1 MKIETPHLKASR
13 LTLIRGLPG
22 SGKSTFAK
30 SMNGVHAEADQYFYT
45 GGSYVFDPSK
55 LAVAH
60 SQCLTKAVDALK
72 SDESVV
78 VANTFTTFKEMAPYL
93 EAARQYGANV
103 VVLNMKTQ
111 YEGVH
116 NVPQAAVDRM
126 KARWYDFP
134 VSDQPSSVFVYNIYS
149 DSVEQL
155 GYYHE

>member
-1 MKIETPHLKASR
+1 MNTDLKASG

-30 SMNGVHAEADQYFYT
+30 YMNGVHAEADQYFYT

-55 LAVAH
+55 LAAAH

-126 KARWYDFP
+126 KARWYDFT

>member
-1 MKIETPHLKASR
+1 MNTDLKASR

-30 SMNGVHAEADQYFYT
+30 YMNGIHTEADQYFYT

-60 SQCLTKAVDALK
+60 SQCLDKAVEALK
-72 SDESVV
+72 SGKSAV
-78 VANTFTTFKEMAPYL
+78 VANTFTTLKEMTPYL
-93 EAARQYGANV
+93 EAAHEYGATV
-103 VVLNMKTQ
+103 VVLNMLTQ

-116 NVPQAAVDRM
+116 NVPQAIVDRM
-126 KARWYDFP
+126 KARWYDFT
-134 VSDQPSSVFVYNIYS
+134 VSDQPSSVFVYSIHN
-149 DSVEQL
+149 DSVKPL

>member
-1 MKIETPHLKASR
+1 MNTDIKALR

-30 SMNGVHAEADQYFYT
+30 SMNAVHVEADQYFYVD
-45 GGSYVFDPSK
+45 GVYVFDPSK
-55 LAVAH
+55 LAAAH
-60 SQCLTKAVDALK
+60 SQCLDKAVEALK
-72 SDESVV
+72 SGKSAV
-78 VANTFTTFKEMAPYL
+78 VANTFTTLREMTPYL
-93 EAARQYGANV
+93 EAAHEYGATV
-103 VVLNMKTQ
+103 VVLNMLTQ

-116 NVPQAAVDRM
+116 NVPQATVDRM

-134 VSDQPSSVFVYNIYS
+134 VGNQPSSVFVYDIYS

>member
-30 SMNGVHAEADQYFYT
+30 SMNAVHAEADQYFYT

-55 LAVAH
+55 VAAAH

-126 KARWYDFP
+126 KDRWYDFP
-134 VSDQPSSVFVYNIYS
+134 VSNQPSSVFVYSIYN
-149 DSVEQL
+149 DSVKPL

>member
-1 MKIETPHLKASR
+1 MNTDLKASR

-30 SMNGVHAEADQYFYT
+30 YMNGVHAEADQYFYT

-55 LAVAH
+55 LAAAH

-72 SDESVV
+72 ADESVV
-78 VANTFTTFKEMAPYL
+78 VANTFTTLKEMAPYL

-126 KARWYDFP
+126 KARWYDFT

>member
-1 MKIETPHLKASR
+1 MNTDLKASR

-30 SMNGVHAEADQYFYT
+30 YMNGVHAEADQYFYT

-55 LAVAH
+55 LAAAH

-78 VANTFTTFKEMAPYL
+78 VANTFTTLKEMAPYL

-126 KARWYDFP
+126 KARWYDFT